1 MNVKKRTETDSV
13 QKVTTAK
20 KKPIKPKKV
29 EPAKFDKEGFYLG
42 WGLAIVMIGVGSLII
57 WAVKTAPKGGVES
70 TGYTVYQR
78 LAHAMPQTPKE
89 IIAIGLG
96 GLFILFG
103 IFCFFLGVKIIWQYI
118 ADRFRN

>member
-1 MNVKKRTETDSV
+1 MLRKELKRNWYKKSTLR
-13 QKVTTAK
+13 K